1 MAAPARALEQPGGKV
16 SLQLRDVRMYELAD
30 DGRLASI
37 AHAAIAEHLDGKL
50 NASTAKT
57 VSAAAAVKADAIDVV
72 VLAADPSVTASV
84 QAVPKLSLIRQEG
97 KERLAV
103 LDGQQR
109 RVGAMHGQ
117 YKVLSIG
124 AGTVILAQGQRQLTL
139 QLFPP
144 MKK

>member
-1 MAAPARALEQPGGKV
+1 MNKLIICGFSLLCCLSNPA
-16 SLQLRDVRMYELAD
+16 
-30 DGRLASI
+30 LASTDPT
-37 AHAAIAEHLDGKL
+37 APEVEFTAPVDQSVAAE
-50 NASTAKT
+50 
-57 VSAAAAVKADAIDVV
+57 
-72 VLAADPSVTASV
+72 
-84 QAVPKLSLIRQEG
+84 QMPKLSLIRQEG

-103 LDGQQR
+103 LDGQLR

-124 AGTVILAQGQRQLTL
+124 SGSVVLAQGQRQLTL

>member
-1 MAAPARALEQPGGKV
+1 MNKPIICGF
-16 SLQLRDVRMYELAD
+16 SLL
-30 DGRLASI
+30 LASCS
-37 AHAAIAEHLDGKL
+37 HL
-50 NASTAKT
+50 
-57 VSAAAAVKADAIDVV
+57 AAASSDPTAPEARLSAN
-72 VLAADPSVTASV
+72 PSVSSSE

-97 KERLAV
+97 KVRMAV

-124 AGTVILAQGQRQLTL
+124 AGTVIVAQGQRQLTL

>member
-1 MAAPARALEQPGGKV
+1 MNKPIICGF
-16 SLQLRDVRMYELAD
+16 SLL
-30 DGRLASI
+30 LASF
-37 AHAAIAEHLDGKL
+37 ANL
-50 NASTAKT
+50 
-57 VSAAAAVKADAIDVV
+57 AAASSDPTAPDV

-109 RVGAMHGQ
+109 RVGAIHGQ